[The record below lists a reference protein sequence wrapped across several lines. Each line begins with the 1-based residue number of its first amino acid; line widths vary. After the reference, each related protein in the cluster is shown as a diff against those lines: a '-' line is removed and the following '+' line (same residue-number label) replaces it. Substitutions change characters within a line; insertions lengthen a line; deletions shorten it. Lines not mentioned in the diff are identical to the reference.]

1 MNTIKELSLLN
12 QKIVYNITKF
22 TTTDY
27 VGHLSCIVW
36 FVSCNFRCLY
46 CYNDIIVYT
55 KKGNYTQNDVLE
67 FLKTRKGLLDAVV
80 LSGGEAT
87 IHNLIPFCIEIR
99 KMGFKIKLD
108 TNATNLSQIKKLLDL
123 NLLDYIAI
131 DFKAPS
137 YKFKKIVGVD
147 MYDNTIKTI
156 QYLIKI
162 DSNFELRTTINKSL
176 LDEND
181 INEMIKTISNLGYKK
196 TYYLQNFL
204 ETSSNI
210 GNISKSSDIDKN
222 KIDCQNLTIQYRN

>member
-1 MNTIKELSLLN
+1 MNTIKELNLLN

-87 IHNLIPFCIEIR
+87 IHNLISLCIEIK

-108 TNATNLSQIKKLLDL
+108 TNATNLLQIKKLINL

-156 QYLIKI
+156 QYLIRI
-162 DSNFELRTTINKSL
+162 DFSFELRTTINKSL

-196 TYYLQNFL
+196 IYYLQ
-204 ETSSNI
+204 
-210 GNISKSSDIDKN
+210 KRY
-222 KIDCQNLTIQYRN
+222 KIYWCSC